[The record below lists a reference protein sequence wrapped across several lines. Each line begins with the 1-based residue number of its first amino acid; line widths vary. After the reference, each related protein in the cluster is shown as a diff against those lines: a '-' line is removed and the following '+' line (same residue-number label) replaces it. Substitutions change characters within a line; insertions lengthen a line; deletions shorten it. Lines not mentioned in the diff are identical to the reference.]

1 MLVRHGI
8 RDPGA
13 VDDTMSLVFD
23 HLRRL
28 PRRERLVCDL
38 LLDGRSQAEIAG
50 RLGRCAGTMPR
61 IRQRALKVLRDV
73 IAVP

>member
-13 VDDTMSLVFD
+13 VEDTMSLVFD

-28 PRRERLVCDL
+28 SRRERLVCACC
-38 LLDGRSQAEIAG
+38 STAAG
-50 RLGRCAGTMPR
+50 RARNTAGASSEGAGCFPGHPM
-61 IRQRALKVLRDV
+61 
-73 IAVP
+73 